1 VPATPT
7 KLLRRPSSFLLG
19 LGICT
24 MLLMWTFNYILG
36 KIALDH
42 IDPLSL
48 AVFRFE
54 TAAVAMLALYF
65 FAGGERTRIQRGD
78 FGRIVLLAFFGVIV
92 NQGGFTVGL
101 NFTSSDHSAVIAA
114 MAPVMVLLMACALR
128 LEKLTWGK
136 ALGMAISFTGVI
148 ALETERSAGGAH
160 SPFLK
165 GDVITL
171 VSTVGYASYAVYAKK
186 VSKRYDAISM
196 NTYLL
201 ASAALIL
208 LPLAIHQ
215 AVTVNLRAIGWVGWS
230 GVLYMAI
237 FSSVFAYTI
246 FYWALRYMEASRVA
260 VVSYFQPIAV
270 ILFAVPILGDLPTRH
285 LLAGAALVLLGVYLA
300 ERTGKRGSQ
309 AKSGAPESQAE
320 AR

>member
-1 VPATPT
+1 MLAVA
-7 KLLRRPSSFLLG
+7 LCG
-19 LGICT
+19 

-48 AVFRFE
+48 AAFRFE
-54 TAAVAMLALYF
+54 SAALAMLALYF
-65 FAGGERTRIQRGD
+65 FAGGQRTPVRRGD
-78 FGRIVLLAFFGVIV
+78 FWRIVMLAFFGVIV

-114 MAPVMVLLMACALR
+114 MAPVMVLLLACAMR

-136 ALGMAISFTGVI
+136 ALGMAISFTGIV
-148 ALETERSAGGAH
+148 ALETERGAGSH
-160 SPFLK
+160 SPYLT

-186 VSKRYDAISM
+186 ISRRYDPISM

-201 ASAALIL
+201 VIAAIIV
-208 LPLAIHQ
+208 LPVAIRQ
-215 AVTVNLRAIGWVGWS
+215 AVTVNLRGIGWVGWS

-237 FSSVFAYTI
+237 FSSVAAYTI
-246 FYWALRYMEASRVA
+246 FYWALRHMEASRVA
-260 VVSYFQPIAV
+260 VVSYFQLIAV

-300 ERTGKRGSQ
+300 ERTGKLDSERG
-309 AKSGAPESQAE
+309 AGAREVQKANQPEGQHE
-320 AR
+320 L

>member
-1 VPATPT
+1 MA
-7 KLLRRPSSFLLG
+7 LG
-19 LGICT
+19 G

-48 AVFRFE
+48 AAFRFE
-54 TAAVAMLALYF
+54 SAALAMLALYF
-65 FAGGERTRIQRGD
+65 FAGGERTPVRRGD
-78 FGRIVLLAFFGVIV
+78 FWRIVMLAFFGVIV

-114 MAPVMVLLMACALR
+114 MAPVMVLLLACALR

-136 ALGMAISFTGVI
+136 ALGMAISFSGVV
-148 ALETERSAGGAH
+148 ALETERGIGSH
-160 SPFLK
+160 SPYLK

-171 VSTVGYASYAVYAKK
+171 VSTMGYASYAVYAKK
-186 VSKRYDAISM
+186 ISRRYDPISM

-201 ASAALIL
+201 AIAAIIV
-208 LPLAIHQ
+208 LPVAIRQ
-215 AVTVNLRAIGWVGWS
+215 AVTVNLRGIGWVGWS

-237 FSSVFAYTI
+237 FSSVAAYTI
-246 FYWALRYMEASRVA
+246 FYWALRHMEASRVA

-300 ERTGKRGSQ
+300 ERTGKLD
-309 AKSGAPESQAE
+309 PERRTGTPEGQHE
-320 AR
+320 V

>member
-1 VPATPT
+1 MLAVA
-7 KLLRRPSSFLLG
+7 LCG
-19 LGICT
+19 

-48 AVFRFE
+48 AAFRFE
-54 TAAVAMLALYF
+54 SAALAMLALYF
-65 FAGGERTRIQRGD
+65 FAGGQRTSVRRGD
-78 FGRIVLLAFFGVIV
+78 FWRIVMLAFFGVIV

-114 MAPVMVLLMACALR
+114 MAPVMVLLLACAMR

-136 ALGMAISFTGVI
+136 ALGMAISFTGIV
-148 ALETERSAGGAH
+148 ALETERGAGSH
-160 SPFLK
+160 SPYLT

-186 VSKRYDAISM
+186 ISRRYDPISM

-201 ASAALIL
+201 VIAAIIV
-208 LPLAIHQ
+208 LPVAIRQ
-215 AVTVNLRAIGWVGWS
+215 AVTVNLRGIGWVGWS

-237 FSSVFAYTI
+237 FSSVAAYTI
-246 FYWALRYMEASRVA
+246 FYWALRHMEASRVA
-260 VVSYFQPIAV
+260 VVSYFQLIAV

-300 ERTGKRGSQ
+300 ERTGKLDSERG
-309 AKSGAPESQAE
+309 AGAREVQKANQPEGQHE
-320 AR
+320 L